1 MARWTVS
8 VMMPRKYPSRSPKA
22 TERGILRPGGKQ
34 MTYTAPLADMRFA
47 LREVAGLQQIAA
59 LPGYEHATD
68 DTIDAVLEEAAKLA
82 GNGLAPLN
90 REGDKAGAKLEN
102 GVVRTAP
109 GFAGLYKEF
118 VDGGWNSLPF
128 DPEFGGQ
135 GMPWLLAATVQEM
148 WQAANMGFGLVLLLN
163 QGAIDAIHHHGSAEQ
178 KATFLPRMISGEWT
192 GTMNLT
198 EPQAGS
204 DLAQLKTRA
213 ARSGDHYLVSGQK
226 IFITYGEHDMAEN
239 IVHLVLAR
247 TPDAQA
253 GVRGISLFI
262 VPKFL
267 VGADGKPAKRNDLRC
282 VSLEHK
288 LGIHAS
294 PTCVM
299 SFGDDG
305 GAVGYLVGEEG
316 RGLSYMFTMMNNAR
330 LAVGIQGLAI
340 AERAYQQA
348 AAFAKTRVQSKDDAS
363 DKPQPVPIVHH
374 ADVRRMLMT
383 MRAQIEA
390 MRALGYYTA
399 AGIDGALKH
408 PDRDSA
414 RKIQDRVD
422 LLIPIVKAW
431 FTDLG
436 NEIASLGVQIHGG
449 MGFIEETGAAQ
460 HLRDARI
467 LPIYE
472 GTNGIQARDLVGRK
486 VAKDGGETMLALVAE
501 MRATAEEMKAS
512 PGDDLAAIRGALQV
526 AADALEDATRWVA
539 QSVKADL
546 VAALAGSVPF
556 LRLAGTALGGWLLAR
571 SALAAQGK
579 LAGRDGDPAFLE
591 AKVVTARFYAEV
603 ILPPAL
609 AQLGPLKAAGRTVFA
624 LEESQL

>member
-1 MARWTVS
+1 
-8 VMMPRKYPSRSPKA
+8 
-22 TERGILRPGGKQ
+22 

-47 LREVAGLQQIAA
+47 LREVAGLSGVAA

-68 DTIDAVLEEAAKLA
+68 DTIDAVLEEAGKLA

-90 REGDKAGAKLEN
+90 REGDKVGAKLEN

-109 GFAGLYKEF
+109 GFAAIYKEF
-118 VDGGWNSLPF
+118 VEGGWNSLPF

-135 GMPWLLAATVQEM
+135 GMPWLLATAVQEM

-163 QGAIDAIHHHGSAEQ
+163 QGAIDAIHHHGSDEQ
-178 KATFLPRMISGEWT
+178 KATYLPRMISGEWT

-204 DLAQLKTRA
+204 DLGQLKSRA
-213 ARSGDHYLVSGQK
+213 VRNGDHYLVSGQK

-247 TPDAQA
+247 TPDAPA

-262 VPKFL
+262 VPKYL
-267 VGADGKPAKRNDLRC
+267 PNADGTPGKRNDLRC

-330 LAVGIQGLAI
+330 LSVGIQGLAI

-348 AAFAKTRVQSKDDAS
+348 AAFARTRVQSKDDGSVAPAS
-363 DKPQPVPIVHH
+363 VSIVHH

-399 AGIDGALKH
+399 AGIDGALKQ
-408 PDRDSA
+408 PDKA
-414 RKIQDRVD
+414 AGRKIQDRVD

-436 NEIASLGVQIHGG
+436 NEIASTGVQIHGG
-449 MGFIEETGAAQ
+449 MGFVEETGAAQ

-501 MRATAEEMKAS
+501 MRATAEEMKTA
-512 PGDDLAAIRGALQV
+512 PGDDIEAIRTGVVA

-539 QSVKADL
+539 QSVKAEL
-546 VAALAGSVPF
+546 VNALAGSVPF
-556 LRLAGTALGGWLLAR
+556 LRLAGTALGGWLMAR
-571 SALAAQGK
+571 SALVAQTR
-579 LAGRDGDPAFLE
+579 LAQRDGDPAFLE
-591 AKVVTARFYAEV
+591 AKLVTARFYAEV
-603 ILPPAL
+603 IQPPAL

-624 LEESQL
+624 LPEDQF

>member
-1 MARWTVS
+1 
-8 VMMPRKYPSRSPKA
+8 
-22 TERGILRPGGKQ
+22 

-47 LREVAGLQQIAA
+47 LREVAGLHQVAS

-68 DTIDAVLEEAAKLA
+68 DTIDAVLEEAAKLS

-90 REGDKAGAKLEN
+90 REGDKVGAKLEN

-109 GFAGLYKEF
+109 GFASIYKEF

-204 DLAQLKTRA
+204 DLAQLKCRA
-213 ARSGDHYLVSGQK
+213 VKTGDHYLITGQK

-247 TPDAQA
+247 TPDAPP

-262 VPKFL
+262 VPKLL
-267 VGADGKPAKRNDLRC
+267 VGADGKPGRRNDLRC

-305 GAVGYLVGEEG
+305 GAEGYLVGEQG

-330 LAVGIQGLAI
+330 LSVGIQGLAI

-348 AAFAKTRVQSKDDAS
+348 AAFAKSRVQSKDDGSA
-363 DKPQPVPIVHH
+363 KPEPVAIIHH

-408 PDRDSA
+408 PDKEIA
-414 RKIQDRVD
+414 RKTQDRVD

-436 NEIASLGVQIHGG
+436 NEIASIGVQVHGG

-486 VAKDGGETMLALVAE
+486 IAKDGGETMFALVSE
-501 MRATAEEMKAS
+501 MRALADEMKAAV
-512 PGDDLAAIRGALQV
+512 GDDMAAIRTAL
-526 AADALEDATRWVA
+526 AAGADALEQATMWVA
-539 QSVKADL
+539 EAAKAEL
-546 VAALAGSVPF
+546 VAALAGSTPF
-556 LRLAGTALGGWLLAR
+556 LRLAGTALGGWLLAKG
-571 SALAAQGK
+571 ALAAQAK
-579 LAGRDGDPAFLE
+579 LAGRDGDPRFLE
-591 AKVVTARFYAEV
+591 AKIVTARFYVEV

-624 LEESQL
+624 LEEAQF

>member
-1 MARWTVS
+1 
-8 VMMPRKYPSRSPKA
+8 
-22 TERGILRPGGKQ
+22 
-34 MTYTAPLADMRFA
+34 MTYIAPLADMRFA
-47 LREVAGLQQIAA
+47 LREVAGLGKIAS

-68 DTIDAVLEEAAKLA
+68 DTIDAVLDEAAKLA

-90 REGDKAGAKLEN
+90 RDGDKVGATLEN

-109 GFAGLYKEF
+109 GFTGIYKEF
-118 VDGGWNSLPF
+118 VEGGWNSLPF

-135 GMPWLLAATVQEM
+135 GMPWLLAASVQEM

-163 QGAIDAIHHHGSAEQ
+163 QGAIDAIHHHGSEAQ
-178 KATFLPRMISGEWT
+178 KAAYLPKMISGEWT

-204 DLAQLKTRA
+204 DLGQLRSRA
-213 ARSGDHYLVSGQK
+213 VKSGDHYLVTGQK
-226 IFITYGEHDMAEN
+226 IFITYGEHDLTEN

-247 TPDAQA
+247 TPDAPP

-267 VGADGKPAKRNDLRC
+267 PDADGKPGKRNDLRC
-282 VSLEHK
+282 MSLEHK

-305 GAVGYLVGEEG
+305 GAVGHLVGEEG

-330 LAVGIQGLAI
+330 LSVGIQGLAI

-348 AAFAKTRVQSKDDAS
+348 AAFARSRVQSKDDGS
-363 DKPQPVPIVHH
+363 PKPDPVSIVHH
-374 ADVRRMLMT
+374 PDVRRMLMS

-399 AGIDGALKH
+399 AGIDGALRT
-408 PDRDSA
+408 PDKAAA
-414 RKIQDRVD
+414 RQIQDRVD

-436 NEIASLGVQIHGG
+436 NEIASTGVQIHGG

-486 VAKDGGETMLALVAE
+486 MTKDGGEAMFGLIAEMRALVAE
-501 MRATAEEMKAS
+501 LEKA
-512 PGDDLAAIRGALQV
+512 PGDDLEAIAAGAT
-526 AADALEDATRWVA
+526 ASADALEDATKWVVQTA
-539 QSVKADL
+539 KAEL
-546 VAALAGSVPF
+546 ANALAGSVPF

-571 SALAAQGK
+571 SALVAQEK
-579 LAGRDGDPAFLE
+579 LAARDGDPAFLE
-591 AKVVTARFYAEV
+591 AKLITARFYAEV

-624 LEESQL
+624 LREEQF

>member
-1 MARWTVS
+1 
-8 VMMPRKYPSRSPKA
+8 
-22 TERGILRPGGKQ
+22 

-47 LREVAGLQQIAA
+47 LREVAGLSGVAG

-68 DTIDAVLEEAAKLA
+68 DTIDAVLEEAGKLA

-90 REGDKAGAKLEN
+90 REGDKVGARLEN

-109 GFAGLYKEF
+109 GFAALYKEF
-118 VDGGWNSLPF
+118 VEGGWNSLPF

-135 GMPWLLAATVQEM
+135 GMPWLLATAVQEM

-163 QGAIDAIHHHGSAEQ
+163 QGAIDAIHHHGSDAQ
-178 KATFLPRMISGEWT
+178 KAAYLPRMISGEWT

-204 DLAQLKTRA
+204 DLGQLKSRA
-213 ARSGDHYLVSGQK
+213 VKNGDHYLVTGQK

-247 TPDAQA
+247 TPDAPA

-262 VPKFL
+262 VPKYL
-267 VGADGKPAKRNDLRC
+267 PNADGTPGKRNDLRC

-330 LAVGIQGLAI
+330 LSVGIQGLAI

-348 AAFAKTRVQSKDDAS
+348 AAFARTRVQSKDDGSAAPAS
-363 DKPQPVPIVHH
+363 VSIVHH
-374 ADVRRMLMT
+374 ADVRRMLMS

-399 AGIDGALKH
+399 AGIDGALKQ
-408 PDRDSA
+408 PDKAAGR
-414 RKIQDRVD
+414 RIQDRVD

-436 NEIASLGVQIHGG
+436 NEIASTGVQIHGG

-501 MRATAEEMKAS
+501 MRATAEEMKTA
-512 PGDDLAAIRGALQV
+512 PGDDLEAIRAGLVA
-526 AADALEDATRWVA
+526 AADALEDATKWVA
-539 QSVKADL
+539 QSVKAEL
-546 VAALAGSVPF
+546 VNALAGSVPF

-571 SALAAQGK
+571 SALVAQTRLGQ
-579 LAGRDGDPAFLE
+579 RDGDPAFLE
-591 AKVVTARFYAEV
+591 AKLVTARFYAEV
-603 ILPPAL
+603 VLPPAL

-624 LEESQL
+624 LSEEQF

>member
-1 MARWTVS
+1 
-8 VMMPRKYPSRSPKA
+8 
-22 TERGILRPGGKQ
+22 

-47 LREVAGLQQIAA
+47 LREVAGLSGVAA

-68 DTIDAVLEEAAKLA
+68 DTIDAVLEEAGKLA

-90 REGDKAGAKLEN
+90 REGDKVGARLEN

-109 GFAGLYKEF
+109 GFAAIYKEF
-118 VDGGWNSLPF
+118 VEGGWNSLPF

-135 GMPWLLAATVQEM
+135 GMPWLLATAVQEM

-163 QGAIDAIHHHGSAEQ
+163 QGAIDAIHHHGSEEQ
-178 KATFLPRMISGEWT
+178 KAAYLPKMISGEWT

-204 DLAQLKTRA
+204 DLGQLKSRA
-213 ARSGDHYLVSGQK
+213 VKSGDHYLVSGQK
-226 IFITYGEHDMAEN
+226 IYITYGEHDMAEN

-247 TPDAQA
+247 TPDAPA

-262 VPKFL
+262 VPKYL
-267 VGADGKPAKRNDLRC
+267 PDADGKPGKRNDLRC

-330 LAVGIQGLAI
+330 LSVGIQGLAI

-348 AAFAKTRVQSKDDAS
+348 AAFARTRVQSKDDGSAAPAS
-363 DKPQPVPIVHH
+363 VSIVHH
-374 ADVRRMLMT
+374 ADVRRMLMS

-399 AGIDGALKH
+399 AGIDGALKQ
-408 PDRDSA
+408 PDKAAS

-436 NEIASLGVQIHGG
+436 NEIASTGVQIHGG
-449 MGFIEETGAAQ
+449 MGFIEDTGAAQ

-501 MRATAEEMKAS
+501 MRATAEEMKAA
-512 PGDDLAAIRGALQV
+512 PGDDIEAIRTGLEA
-526 AADALEDATRWVA
+526 AADALQDATRWVA
-539 QSVKADL
+539 QSVKTEL
-546 VAALAGSVPF
+546 VSALAGSVPF

-571 SALAAQGK
+571 SALVAQTRLGQ
-579 LAGRDGDPAFLE
+579 RDGDPAFLE
-591 AKVVTARFYAEV
+591 AKLVTARFYAEV

-609 AQLGPLKAAGRTVFA
+609 AQLGPLKAAGRTVFV
-624 LEESQL
+624 LSEEQF

>member
-1 MARWTVS
+1 
-8 VMMPRKYPSRSPKA
+8 
-22 TERGILRPGGKQ
+22 

-47 LREVAGLQQIAA
+47 LREVAGLQRIAA

-90 REGDKAGAKLEN
+90 RDGDRVGAKLEN

-109 GFAGLYKEF
+109 GFAAIYKEF
-118 VDGGWNSLPF
+118 VEGGWNSLPF
-128 DPEFGGQ
+128 DPEYGGQ
-135 GMPWLLAATVQEM
+135 GMPWLLAAAVQEM

-204 DLAQLKTRA
+204 DLAQLKSRA
-213 ARSGDHYLVSGQK
+213 VRNGDHYLVTGQK

-247 TPDAQA
+247 TPDAPA

-267 VGADGKPAKRNDLRC
+267 VGADGRPGKRNDLRC

-330 LAVGIQGLAI
+330 LSVGIQGLAI

-348 AAFAKTRVQSKDDAS
+348 ATFAKTRVQSKDDGS
-363 DKPQPVPIVHH
+363 DQPQPVSIIHH

-408 PDRDSA
+408 PDRGAA

-436 NEIASLGVQIHGG
+436 NEIASTGVQIHGG

-501 MRATAEEMKAS
+501 MRATAEEMKAA
-512 PGDDLAAIRGALQV
+512 PGDDLAAIRAAVQA

-556 LRLAGTALGGWLLAR
+556 LRLAGTVLGGWLLAR
-571 SALAAQGK
+571 SAQAAQVR
-579 LAGRDGDPAFLE
+579 LATRDGDPAFLE
-591 AKVVTARFYAEV
+591 AKIVTARFYAEV

-624 LEESQL
+624 LTEAQL

>member
-1 MARWTVS
+1 
-8 VMMPRKYPSRSPKA
+8 
-22 TERGILRPGGKQ
+22 

-47 LREVAGLQQIAA
+47 LREVAGLSGVSA

-90 REGDKAGAKLEN
+90 RDGDKVGAKLEN

-109 GFAGLYKEF
+109 GFAGIYKEF
-118 VDGGWNSLPF
+118 VEGGWNSLPF
-128 DPEFGGQ
+128 DPAFGGQ
-135 GMPWLLAATVQEM
+135 GMPWLLATTVQEM

-163 QGAIDAIHHHGSAEQ
+163 QGAIDAIHHHGSEQQ
-178 KATFLPRMISGEWT
+178 KATYLPKMISGEWT

-204 DLAQLKTRA
+204 DLGQLKSRA
-213 ARSGDHYLVSGQK
+213 VKSGDHYLVTGQK

-247 TPDAQA
+247 TPDAPA

-267 VGADGKPAKRNDLRC
+267 VDADGKPGKRNDLRC

-288 LGIHAS
+288 LGIHGS

-330 LAVGIQGLAI
+330 LSVGVQGLAI

-348 AAFAKTRVQSKDDAS
+348 AAFARTRVQSKDDGS
-363 DKPQPVPIVHH
+363 PQPQPVSIVHH
-374 ADVRRMLMT
+374 PDVRRMLMS

-408 PDRDSA
+408 PDKETA
-414 RKIQDRVD
+414 RRTQDRVD

-436 NEIASLGVQIHGG
+436 NEIASTGVQIHGG

-486 VAKDGGETMLALVAE
+486 VAKDGGETMLGLVAE
-501 MRATAEEMKAS
+501 MRAVVQEMKSA
-512 PGDDLAAIRGALQV
+512 PGDDLAAIASGV
-526 AADALEDATRWVA
+526 AAAAEALEDATKWVA
-539 QSVKADL
+539 QSVKAEL
-546 VAALAGSVPF
+546 VNALAGSVPF
-556 LRLAGTALGGWLLAR
+556 LRLAGTALGGWLLAK
-571 SALAAQGK
+571 SALVAQAK
-579 LAGRDGDPAFLE
+579 LAARDGDPAFLE
-591 AKVVTARFYAEV
+591 AKLVTARFYAEV
-603 ILPPAL
+603 LLPPAL

-624 LEESQL
+624 LTEEQF

>member
-1 MARWTVS
+1 
-8 VMMPRKYPSRSPKA
+8 
-22 TERGILRPGGKQ
+22 

-47 LREVAGLQQIAA
+47 LREVAGLGKVAS

-90 REGDKAGAKLEN
+90 RDGDKVGAKLEN

-109 GFAGLYKEF
+109 GFAAIYKEF

-128 DPEFGGQ
+128 DPGYGGQ

-163 QGAIDAIHHHGSAEQ
+163 QGAIDAIHHHGSDAQ
-178 KATFLPRMISGEWT
+178 KTQYLPKMISGEWT

-204 DLAQLKTRA
+204 DLGQLKSRA
-213 ARSGDHYLVSGQK
+213 VKNGDHYLVTGQK
-226 IFITYGEHDMAEN
+226 IFITYGEHDLTEN

-247 TPDAQA
+247 TPDAPA

-267 VGADGKPAKRNDLRC
+267 PDADGKPGKRNDLRC

-299 SFGDDG
+299 SFGDDD
-305 GAVGYLVGEEG
+305 GAVGHLVGEEG

-330 LAVGIQGLAI
+330 LSVGIQGLAI

-348 AAFAKTRVQSKDDAS
+348 AAFARSRVQSKDDGS
-363 DKPQPVPIVHH
+363 PKPDPVSIVHH
-374 ADVRRMLMT
+374 PDVRRMLMS
-383 MRAQIEA
+383 MRSQIEA

-399 AGIDGALKH
+399 AGIDGALRD
-408 PDRDSA
+408 PDKA
-414 RKIQDRVD
+414 AGRKIQDRVD

-436 NEIASLGVQIHGG
+436 NEIASTGVQVHGG

-486 VAKDGGETMLALVAE
+486 VTKDGGETMLGLVAE
-501 MRATAEEMKAS
+501 MRALAAEMKKA
-512 PGDDLAAIRGALQV
+512 PGDDLAAIAAGVTAS
-526 AADALEDATRWVA
+526 ADALEDATKWVA
-539 QSVKADL
+539 QTAKAEL
-546 VAALAGSVPF
+546 ANALAGSVPF
-556 LRLAGTALGGWLLAR
+556 LRLAGTALGGWLLAK
-571 SALAAQGK
+571 SALVAQQK
-579 LAGRDGDPAFLE
+579 LSQRDGDPAFLE
-591 AKVVTARFYAEV
+591 AKLITARFYADV

-624 LEESQL
+624 LREEQF

>member
-1 MARWTVS
+1 
-8 VMMPRKYPSRSPKA
+8 
-22 TERGILRPGGKQ
+22 

-47 LREVAGLQQIAA
+47 LREVAGLARVSA

-90 REGDKAGAKLEN
+90 RDGDKIGAKLEN

-109 GFAGLYKEF
+109 GFAGIYKEL
-118 VDGGWNSLPF
+118 VAGGWNSLPF

-135 GMPWLLAATVQEM
+135 GMPWLLATTVQEM

-163 QGAIDAIHHHGSAEQ
+163 QGAIDAIHHHGSPEQ
-178 KATFLPRMISGEWT
+178 RATSLPKMISGEWT
-192 GTMNLT
+192 GTKNLT

-204 DLAQLKTRA
+204 DLGQLKSRA
-213 ARSGDHYLVSGQK
+213 VKDGDHYLVSGQK
-226 IFITYGEHDMAEN
+226 IYITYGEHDMAEN

-247 TPDAQA
+247 TPDAPA

-262 VPKFL
+262 VPKYL
-267 VGADGKPAKRNDLRC
+267 PDADGKPGKRNDLRC

-330 LAVGIQGLAI
+330 LSVGIQGLAI

-348 AAFAKTRVQSKDDAS
+348 AAFARSRVQSKDDGSTAPAS
-363 DKPQPVPIVHH
+363 VSIVHH
-374 ADVRRMLMT
+374 ADVRRMLMS

-399 AGIDGALKH
+399 AGIDGALKQ
-408 PDRDSA
+408 PDKAAGR
-414 RKIQDRVD
+414 RIQDRVD

-436 NEIASLGVQIHGG
+436 NEIASTGVQIHGG
-449 MGFIEETGAAQ
+449 MGFIEDTGAAQ

-501 MRATAEEMKAS
+501 MRATAQEMKAA
-512 PGDDLAAIRGALQV
+512 PGDDIEAIRTGLMA
-526 AADALEDATRWVA
+526 AADALEDATEWVA
-539 QSVKADL
+539 QSVKAEL
-546 VAALAGSVPF
+546 VNALAGSVPF
-556 LRLAGTALGGWLLAR
+556 LHLAGTALGGWLLAR
-571 SALAAQGK
+571 SALVAQKRLGE
-579 LAGRDGDPAFLE
+579 RDGDPAFLE
-591 AKVVTARFYAEV
+591 AKLVTARFYAEV

-624 LEESQL
+624 LAEEQF

>member
-1 MARWTVS
+1 
-8 VMMPRKYPSRSPKA
+8 
-22 TERGILRPGGKQ
+22 

-47 LREVAGLQQIAA
+47 LREVAGLSGVAA

-68 DTIDAVLEEAAKLA
+68 DTIDAVLEEAGKLA
-82 GNGLAPLN
+82 GAGLAPLN
-90 REGDKAGAKLEN
+90 REGDKVGARLEN

-109 GFAGLYKEF
+109 GFAAIYKEF
-118 VDGGWNSLPF
+118 VEGGWNSLPF

-135 GMPWLLAATVQEM
+135 GMPWLLATAVQEM

-163 QGAIDAIHHHGSAEQ
+163 QGAIDAIHHHGSEEQ
-178 KATFLPRMISGEWT
+178 KATYLPRMISGEWT

-204 DLAQLKTRA
+204 DLGQLKSRA
-213 ARSGDHYLVSGQK
+213 VKNGDHYLVSGQK

-247 TPDAQA
+247 TPDAPA

-267 VGADGKPAKRNDLRC
+267 AGPDGGLGKRNDLRC

-330 LAVGIQGLAI
+330 LSVGIQGLAI

-348 AAFAKTRVQSKDDAS
+348 AAFARSRVQSKDDGSAAPAS
-363 DKPQPVPIVHH
+363 VSIVHH
-374 ADVRRMLMT
+374 ADVRRMLMS

-399 AGIDGALKH
+399 AGIDGALKQ
-408 PDRDSA
+408 PDKA
-414 RKIQDRVD
+414 AGRKIQDRVD

-436 NEIASLGVQIHGG
+436 NEIASTGVQIHGG
-449 MGFIEETGAAQ
+449 MGFVEETGAAQ

-501 MRATAEEMKAS
+501 MRATAEEMKAA
-512 PGDDLAAIRGALQV
+512 PGDDIEAIRAGLVA

-539 QSVKADL
+539 QSVKAEL
-546 VAALAGSVPF
+546 VNALAGSVPF

-571 SALAAQGK
+571 GALVAQTR
-579 LAGRDGDPAFLE
+579 LEQRDGDPAFLE
-591 AKVVTARFYAEV
+591 AKLVTARFYAEV

-609 AQLGPLKAAGRTVFA
+609 AELGPLKAAGRTVFV
-624 LEESQL
+624 LSEEQF

>member
-1 MARWTVS
+1 
-8 VMMPRKYPSRSPKA
+8 
-22 TERGILRPGGKQ
+22 

-47 LREVAGLQQIAA
+47 LRELAGLAGVAA

-90 REGDKAGAKLEN
+90 RDGDKIGATLEN

-109 GFAGLYKEF
+109 GFAAIYKEF

-128 DPEFGGQ
+128 DPAFGGQ
-135 GMPWLLAATVQEM
+135 GMPWLLATTVQEM

-163 QGAIDAIHHHGSAEQ
+163 QGAIDAIHHHGSEAQ
-178 KATFLPRMISGEWT
+178 KAAYLPKMISGEWT

-204 DLAQLKTRA
+204 DLGQLKSRA
-213 ARSGDHYLVSGQK
+213 VKDGDHYLVSGQK
-226 IFITYGEHDMAEN
+226 IYITYGEHDMAEN

-247 TPDAQA
+247 TPDAPA

-262 VPKFL
+262 VPKYL
-267 VGADGKPAKRNDLRC
+267 PDADGKPGKRNDLRC

-330 LAVGIQGLAI
+330 LSVGIQGLAI

-348 AAFAKTRVQSKDDAS
+348 AAFARSRVQSKDDGSTAPAS
-363 DKPQPVPIVHH
+363 VSIVHH
-374 ADVRRMLMT
+374 ADVRRMLMS

-399 AGIDGALKH
+399 AGIDGALKQ
-408 PDRDSA
+408 PDKAAGR
-414 RKIQDRVD
+414 RIQDRVD

-436 NEIASLGVQIHGG
+436 NEIASTGVQIHGG
-449 MGFIEETGAAQ
+449 MGFIEDTGAAQ

-501 MRATAEEMKAS
+501 MRALAEEMKVA
-512 PGDDLAAIRGALQV
+512 PGDDLAAIRTGVLAS
-526 AADALEDATRWVA
+526 ADALEDATKWVA
-539 QSVKADL
+539 QSVKTEL
-546 VAALAGSVPF
+546 VTALAGSVPF

-571 SALAAQGK
+571 SALVAQSR
-579 LAGRDGDPAFLE
+579 LATRDGDPAFLE
-591 AKVVTARFYAEV
+591 AKLITARFYAEV

-609 AQLGPLKAAGRTVFA
+609 AQLGPLKAAGHTVFA
-624 LEESQL
+624 LSEEQF